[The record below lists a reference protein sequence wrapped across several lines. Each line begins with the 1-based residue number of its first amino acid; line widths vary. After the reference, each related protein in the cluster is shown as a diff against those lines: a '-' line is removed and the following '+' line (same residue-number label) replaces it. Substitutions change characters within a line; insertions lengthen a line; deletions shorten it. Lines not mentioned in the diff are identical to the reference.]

1 MLGNSNRHT
10 ILIISMCAHVRCKK
24 KLYSLSRV
32 PKQVHLSLM
41 GEDRRDRANA
51 EKHTSLQ
58 GKHVVVEMGVRA
70 SCRLAS
76 STKNVISLS
85 LQLDRQPMPSLG

>member
-1 MLGNSNRHT
+1 
-10 ILIISMCAHVRCKK
+10 MCAHVRRQKK
-24 KLYSLSRV
+24 KWYSLSRV

-41 GEDRRDRANA
+41 GEGRRERANA

-58 GKHVVVEMGVRA
+58 GKHDVVEMGVRT

-76 STKNVISLS
+76 SMKNVILLS
-85 LQLDRQPMPSLG
+85 LQLDRQPMPSPG